1 MLHVRCDFRCHALG
15 LGLDYAGLN
24 AAKTLFWAAVISG
37 FPCAYQ
43 IPDRYVATDPVSAR
57 PR

>member
-1 MLHVRCDFRCHALG
+1 MA

-24 AAKTLFWAAVISG
+24 AVKMLFWAAVISR
-37 FPCAYQ
+37 FPCGYQ